1 MRCFIG
7 LDFSKNCLDKI
18 NNLMLSLKKSGI
30 KGNYTLKNNF
40 HLTLLFLS
48 ELNEMEVEKVKKVL
62 DNIKFNSF
70 DIFVSEIT
78 KLKDIIILKVA
89 ESEEL
94 MKLQKELSSALEK
107 EISIK
112 IEAKYFPHITLVRK
126 NSDNIFKKVEIK
138 ERVES
143 IYLFSSQRI
152 LDKLTYLKE
161 YERVCEDE

>member
-7 LDFSKNCLDKI
+7 IDFSNNCLDKI

-30 KGNYTLKNNF
+30 RGNYTLKNNI

-48 ELNEMEVEKVKKVL
+48 ELNEKEVEKVKKVL
-62 DNIKFNSF
+62 DNIKFDSF
-70 DIFVSEIT
+70 DILISEIT
-78 KLKDIIILKVA
+78 KLKDIIILKVS
-89 ESEEL
+89 ESKEL
-94 MKLQKELSSALEK
+94 MNLQKELSLALEK
-107 EISIK
+107 EISLK

-126 NSDNIFKKVEIK
+126 NNDNIFKKVEIK
-138 ERVES
+138 DKVKS